1 MESSATKGV
10 RGNSYSFILTNLI
23 MTDVFVIYSK
33 I

>member
-1 MESSATKGV
+1 MDSSATKGV

-23 MTDVFVIYSK
+23 MMDVSIIYSK